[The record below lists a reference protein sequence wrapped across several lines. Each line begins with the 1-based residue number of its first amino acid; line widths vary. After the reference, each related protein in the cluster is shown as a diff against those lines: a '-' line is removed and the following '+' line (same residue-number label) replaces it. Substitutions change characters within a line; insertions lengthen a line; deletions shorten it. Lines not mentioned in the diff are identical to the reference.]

1 MLFAYNNAYLHVMIV
16 HRRFEAI
23 LYAPSQGSETYMY
36 SHTYMVFNS
45 LPRLNIYSARNFVEK
60 KTTFL
65 LIYKFDLT
73 VIYNLFSTYQIG
85 YLSVGVLFNL
95 TIIQFNTSKH
105 F

>member
-1 MLFAYNNAYLHVMIV
+1 MIV

-23 LYAPSQGSETYMY
+23 LYAPSQGSKTYMN

-45 LPRLNIYSARNFVEK
+45 LPKHIVPETLSK
-60 KTTFL
+60 KPFL